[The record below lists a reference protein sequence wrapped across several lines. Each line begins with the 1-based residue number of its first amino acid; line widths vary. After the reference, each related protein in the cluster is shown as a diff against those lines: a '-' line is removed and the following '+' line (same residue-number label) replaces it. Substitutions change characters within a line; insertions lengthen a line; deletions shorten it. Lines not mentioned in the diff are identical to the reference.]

1 VFWREKKC
9 LNLNIYY
16 TEHDNT
22 HTIKRAFAPPNFKEM
37 SLVKMQEI
45 GAVVAQVLGEPNL
58 IVATLCDFF
67 CWRYFDKVNK
77 DHLEGLEQACNTP
90 APENW

>member
-1 VFWREKKC
+1 
-9 LNLNIYY
+9 LNIYY

-45 GAVVAQVLGEPNL
+45 AAVVAQVLGKPNLIVEPNL

-67 CWRYFDKVNK
+67 R
-77 DHLEGLEQACNTP
+77 
-90 APENW
+90 

>member
-1 VFWREKKC
+1 
-9 LNLNIYY
+9 
-16 TEHDNT
+16 
-22 HTIKRAFAPPNFKEM
+22 M

-45 GAVVAQVLGEPNL
+45 AAVVAQVLGEPNL

-77 DHLEGLEQACNTP
+77 DYLEGLEQACNTL
-90 APENW
+90 APENWETGSTEMYSIIEHLRNL